1 MLAFDPEI
9 RNQAYQ
15 FFTQESL
22 DFLQTIEEGLLT
34 LSHDRSVPKIHT
46 LMRAAHS
53 IKGGAASVGLPAI
66 QHLAHHLE
74 DVFRVLYR
82 QEIDIDFA
90 LEDLLLQAYDR
101 LKVPLIEQLQTGHH
115 DADLSIQQGDAIF
128 AQLAD
133 RLGDA
138 LYNLDTEL
146 PTAEE
151 LGVDIVQAIFSGDVQ
166 AGLER
171 LTTVLAHPTDY
182 QLAGEI
188 RAQADVFIG
197 VGQLVNL
204 PGFTQ
209 IGQTVLAALSVHPQ
223 QALDIGQLAL
233 ADFHAAQTAVL
244 AGDRSQG
251 GCPSKALQALAV
263 DVEVDVAT
271 DLPIEPEL
279 QINQA
284 DLEDLFGTDILE
296 VSSSDDLELVVFP
309 SLDQTDTILP
319 TIDFLDPPS
328 PVTNGTMASS
338 TPLPDLDFLS
348 TKVASLN
355 GWTGSTT
362 TKVTGTSPEKE
373 ALDNSTTKLDSP
385 YLSNMV
391 RVDLSRLERLNNL
404 VGELV
409 TQENSA
415 ILQNQQLQGLVA
427 RIIQR
432 FTRFEQISHELEI
445 WTDRSQN
452 DRARLQAE
460 QTGMSSVQ
468 SPIAAIGLETAWET
482 SVDFDPLQMD
492 TYSDLYTLVQETME
506 EIAQLGEAMRD
517 MSLLTQQSQQIQRQK
532 QQTLK
537 QVRNDLLWARMIPLG
552 DVLQNF
558 PRMVRDLC
566 AKHEKQ
572 VTVKLTGV
580 NTLVDKSVLEKLYDP
595 LVHLVR
601 NAFDHGIEPSS
612 IRAAQGKSAPAKI
625 DIRAYHRGNQT
636 YIEVQDNGRGIDLE
650 AVRAKA
656 IALKLVSPEAAPTLT
671 QEQLYELL
679 FSPGFTTAAKVSDL
693 SGRGVG
699 LDTVRSQVQNLKGAI
714 SVSSEVG
721 QGTIFTLRLPL
732 TLTIAKLLVFSLNSH
747 LMAIP
752 IDTLVEIVAAPV
764 DQLQTVQ
771 GEQFFR
777 WQEEL
782 IPIYPASVFSQNYLL
797 IKPTSEQIQAMSIPQ
812 NGRVPLLLIAGEH
825 QTIAL
830 QVDQILQEQ
839 ELVIKP
845 FGAAITPP
853 AYLYGCT
860 ILGDGSLVPVI
871 DGPALVEQKQAAD
884 RSSHSVAIAELAAP
898 ETPKVPGLRAAI
910 QSSMA
915 TILVVDDSLTTRQNL
930 ALTLKKA
937 GYRVVQARDGREALD
952 HLQQEPSIQ
961 GVFCDVEMPRMN
973 GFEFLNHCRQKRSKT
988 ELPIIM
994 LSSRSSEKHRQV
1006 AKLMGASDYL
1016 TKPYLEQDLLRTLRS
1031 YL

>member
-1 MLAFDPEI
+1 MLAFDPDI

-15 FFTQESL
+15 FFAQESL
-22 DFLQTIEEGLLT
+22 DFLQTIEAGLLT

-101 LKVPLIEQLQTGHH
+101 LKGPLIEQLQTGHH

-138 LYNLDTEL
+138 LQNLDHEL

-166 AGLER
+166 AGLDR
-171 LTTVLAHPTDY
+171 LTTVLAHPTDC

-209 IGQTVLAALSVHPQ
+209 IGQTVLAALSAHPQ
-223 QALDIGQLAL
+223 QAFDIGQLAL
-233 ADFHAAQTAVL
+233 ADFQSAQMAVL
-244 AGDRSQG
+244 AGDRAQG
-251 GCPSKALQALAV
+251 GSPSEALQALVMDDEPA
-263 DVEVDVAT
+263 
-271 DLPIEPEL
+271 LSIEPEL

-284 DLEDLFGTDILE
+284 DLEDLFGADVPA
-296 VSSSDDLELVVFP
+296 VSSSEDVESVSSPGLNQVDAV
-309 SLDQTDTILP
+309 LP
-319 TIDFLDPPS
+319 AIDFLNPQL
-328 PVTNGTMASS
+328 PVTNGSFTSS
-338 TPLPDLDFLS
+338 TPLPELDFLS
-348 TKVASLN
+348 TEVASLN
-355 GWTGSTT
+355 GSA
-362 TKVTGTSPEKE
+362 TSNVKE
-373 ALDNSTTKLDSP
+373 TIPTQDVADPLTAQPDSP
-385 YLSNMV
+385 YLSNRV

-432 FTRFEQISHELEI
+432 FTRFEQISHELET

-452 DRARLQAE
+452 ERARLQAE
-460 QTGMSSVQ
+460 QTGIRSVKP
-468 SPIAAIGLETAWET
+468 SVSAIGLETSWET
-482 SVDFDPLQMD
+482 TVDFDPLQMD

-566 AKHEKQ
+566 AKHQKQ

-601 NAFDHGIEPSS
+601 NAFDHGIEPPS

-650 AVRAKA
+650 VVRAKA
-656 IALKLVSPEAAPTLT
+656 IALELVSAEAAPTLAP
-671 QEQLYELL
+671 EQLYEFL

-699 LDTVRSQVQNLKGAI
+699 LDTVRSQVHNLKGAI
-714 SVSSEVG
+714 SVASELG
-721 QGTIFTLRLPL
+721 QGTVFTLRLPL

-777 WQEEL
+777 WQDKL

-812 NGRVPLLLIAGEH
+812 NGRVPLLLIAGED

-845 FGAAITPP
+845 FGAAISPP

-871 DGPALVEQKQAAD
+871 DGPALVQQKQGAGQ
-884 RSSHSVAIAELAAP
+884 SSRPVTIAERETT
-898 ETPKVPGLRAAI
+898 ETPRGPEFNRSA
-910 QSSMA
+910 QSSLA

-952 HLQQEPSIQ
+952 HLQQEPGIQ

-988 ELPIIM
+988 ELPVIM

-1006 AKLMGASDYL
+1006 AKLMGATDYL
-1016 TKPYLEQDLLRTLRS
+1016 TKPYLEQDLLKTLRS